1 MREIKFRVWDTQL
14 YVMFDDKKD
23 AELGDAYEPLW
34 NLKCVRGGKLSYPLG
49 IIMQYTGLK
58 DKNGKEIYEGDI
70 VLYKKLISVVEWMWY
85 MWIFKHKDMGDMA
98 QDHVVASSHS
108 SVKIIGNI
116 HENPDL
122 L

>member
-1 MREIKFRVWDTQL
+1 MREIKFRAFDVSENMTYFQL
-14 YVMFDDKKD
+14 DGQALKRGVREQPLRSMLQQEEGF
-23 AELGDAYEPLW
+23 EL
-34 NLKCVRGGKLSYPLG
+34 
-49 IIMQYTGLK
+49 MQYTGLK
-58 DKNGKEIYEGDI
+58 DAHANDIYEGDI

-116 HENPDL
+116 YENPDL